1 MCMTFAGHLRDL
13 RLKFVCSPPPSRM
26 TAYDAVFA
34 ASISCPAL
42 GAIDW

>member
-1 MCMTFAGHLRDL
+1 MCVTFAGHLRDL
-13 RLKFVCSPPPSRM
+13 RLKFVCSPPSRM